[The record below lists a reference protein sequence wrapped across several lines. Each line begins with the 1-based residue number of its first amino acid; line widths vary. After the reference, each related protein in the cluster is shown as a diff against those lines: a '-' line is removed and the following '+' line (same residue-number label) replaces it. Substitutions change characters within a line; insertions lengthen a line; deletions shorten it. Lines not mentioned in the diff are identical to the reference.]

1 MYKRIT
7 QRTFCNYGA
16 SDEVKLK
23 MYKRITQRSLSAGCA
38 RRHALLVPH
47 GFAGQIVCR
56 THTHKY
62 THTQTHTHTH
72 TRAHTHVHTHTN
84 THTHTHT
91 HAYTNTHTHTH
102 VHHTQHKHVRVLRRV
117 YVPTCDDRTAWS
129 LWSMRQAFLRPTT
142 SRTRSRSWCLGWLF
156 SMLLSR

>member
-72 TRAHTHVHTHTN
+72 THVHTHTCTHTQTLIH

-91 HAYTNTHTHTH
+91 QTHIRTHMFITLNTNTCVYYAGFTC
-102 VHHTQHKHVRVLRRV
+102 QHATIVLHG
-117 YVPTCDDRTAWS
+117 AS
-129 LWSMRQAFLRPTT
+129 GQ
-142 SRTRSRSWCLGWLF
+142 
-156 SMLLSR
+156 